1 MKPRHIVASKKAP
14 KRRKEPLETKIK
26 RPASLTESKTAGSAI
41 QLFEPVPGMVY
52 SIEQASQL
60 ANVSRRRILIYCKQQ
75 FLSPMAS
82 PELSG
87 YWFDAEALRA
97 LKRIEELRALCD
109 EPLAGVSLIL
119 DLMREV
125 QRLRHEMRALEV

>member
-1 MKPRHIVASKKAP
+1 MKPRHIASKKAS
-14 KRRKEPLETKIK
+14 KRRTQPLETKAK
-26 RPASLTESKTAGSAI
+26 RPTNTALKSANSAI

-52 SIEQASQL
+52 SIERASQL
-60 ANVSRRRILIYCKQQ
+60 ANVSRRRILIYCKQRL
-75 FLSPMAS
+75 LSPIAS

-87 YWFDAEALRA
+87 YWFDADALRT
-97 LKRIEELRALCD
+97 LKRIEELRAICD

-125 QRLRHEMRALEV
+125 QRLRNEMRALEI

>member
-1 MKPRHIVASKKAP
+1 MKPRHIASKKASN
-14 KRRKEPLETKIK
+14 RSKEPLEKKAK
-26 RPASLTESKTAGSAI
+26 RPTNVAAAKSAGSAI
-41 QLFEPVPGMVY
+41 QLFDPSPGTVY

-60 ANVSRRRILIYCKQQ
+60 ANVSRRRILIYCKQR
-75 FLSPMAS
+75 LLLPTAS

-87 YWFDAEALRA
+87 YWFDAEALRT
-97 LKRIEELRALCD
+97 LKRIEGLRAICG

-125 QRLRHEMRALEV
+125 QRLRNEVRALEV

>member
-1 MKPRHIVASKKAP
+1 MKPRHIASKKAP
-14 KRRKEPLETKIK
+14 KRRTQPLETKAK
-26 RPASLTESKTAGSAI
+26 RPTNTASKSASSAI

-52 SIEQASQL
+52 SIERASQL
-60 ANVSRRRILIYCKQQ
+60 ANVSRRRILIYCKQRL
-75 FLSPMAS
+75 LSPIAS

-87 YWFDAEALRA
+87 YWFDADALRT
-97 LKRIEELRALCD
+97 LKRIEELRAICD

-125 QRLRHEMRALEV
+125 QRLRNEMRALEI